1 MIDVYCYS
9 RCSTCKKALKWLDEK
24 GVKYRLFDLKEENPD
39 ENTIKTIYENN
50 EHVLKK
56 FFNTSGMVYREL
68 GLSKKLAT
76 MDEEEQ
82 LKLLA
87 SDGMLVKR
95 PLVVAKDKVLLGFKE
110 DEWQTL
116 IP

>member
-1 MIDVYCYS
+1 
-9 RCSTCKKALKWLDEK
+9 
-24 GVKYRLFDLKEENPD
+24 
-39 ENTIKTIYENN
+39 
-50 EHVLKK
+50 
-56 FFNTSGMVYREL
+56 
-68 GLSKKLAT
+68 

>member
-39 ENTIKTIYENN
+39 ENTIKTIYENSG
-50 EHVLKK
+50 HVLKK

-68 GLSKKLAT
+68 GLSKKLAI